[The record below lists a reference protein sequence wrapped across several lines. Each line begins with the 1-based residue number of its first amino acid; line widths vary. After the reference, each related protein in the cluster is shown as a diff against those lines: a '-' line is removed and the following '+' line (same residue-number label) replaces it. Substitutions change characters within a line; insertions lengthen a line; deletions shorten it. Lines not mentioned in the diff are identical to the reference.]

1 MKLTI
6 LIPLGFLVWGC
17 SSSPSTDATAGNGTP
32 SPSPS
37 TPTAPDRSQLSKELM
52 NDAYHYYGL
61 SNPKPVD
68 YSMTYGSA
76 KMPTTATGSV
86 TATLTEIAADH
97 AMFDVQYTGEL
108 EPVLGS
114 MTLELRKDGIYV
126 RETSLG
132 KVKKDQLEMPGNL
145 APGSEWKS
153 NSEVEKTGG
162 TVLKQDTRYKV
173 SGPVDV
179 STPVGK
185 YKALLIK
192 ATGTIS
198 QGGSPGRITFEA
210 YYVKDRGLVKQEI
223 TVVMQG
229 QPASTVRIVE
239 KKA

>member
-1 MKLTI
+1 MKTLFGLLSI
-6 LIPLGFLVWGC
+6 CVVLGCG
-17 SSSPSTDATAGNGTP
+17 SGATQEPAPTTSPSASADAT
-32 SPSPS
+32 
-37 TPTAPDRSQLSKELM
+37 PDRAALPAELQ

-61 SNPKPVD
+61 SNPKPVE
-68 YSMTYGSA
+68 YTMTYGPA
-76 KMPTTATGSV
+76 KTPTTATGSV
-86 TATLTEIAADH
+86 TATLTEIAKDH

-114 MTLELRKDGIYV
+114 MSLELRKEGIYV

-132 KVKKDQLEMPGNL
+132 KVKKDQLEMPGSL

-153 NSEVEKTGG
+153 DSEVEKTGG
-162 TVLKQDTRYKV
+162 TVLKQDTKYKV

-185 YKALLIK
+185 YKAMLIK
-192 ATGTIS
+192 ASGSIS
-198 QGGSPGRITFEA
+198 QGGAPGRITFEA

-229 QPASTVRIVE
+229 QPASTVRILE
-239 KKA
+239 KKP